1 MKKTASISQTPDHKR
16 TQRVCLAPLSAQF
29 RVGTTEVD
37 ANAAADPQEKTH
49 ARPAQTSPGG
59 KTDGWFWAWPVDPE
73 QIGPWQR
80 APQNGRHHLLL
91 EMDDLV
97 LVPLAPAMA

>member
-1 MKKTASISQTPDHKR
+1 MG
-16 TQRVCLAPLSAQF
+16 LSDQF
-29 RVGTTEVD
+29 RAEPTEVD
-37 ANAAADPQEKTH
+37 ANAAADQQETTH
-49 ARPAQTSPGG
+49 AQPAQKNPLG

-97 LVPLAPAMA
+97 VDPLPPAMA